1 MKASTKIASLLLSI
15 SISSF
20 DFGLSWQYTHIL
32 TVFVTLLAHLH
43 RSAGVTV
50 VPVLAALIVMAG
62 EVVLAA
68 LGGYRT

>member
-15 SISSF
+15 SISIF
-20 DFGLSWQYTHIL
+20 DFGLSWQYANIL
-32 TVFVTLLAHLH
+32 TVLVTLLPHLH
-43 RSAGVTV
+43 CSAGEAV

-68 LGGYRT
+68 

>member
-20 DFGLSWQYTHIL
+20 DFGLSCQYTNIL

-43 RSAGVTV
+43 RSAGVAV
-50 VPVLAALIVMAG
+50 LPLLAALIVMAG
-62 EVVLAA
+62 EGVLAA
-68 LGGYRT
+68 

>member
-20 DFGLSWQYTHIL
+20 DFGFSWQYGNIL
-32 TVFVTLLAHLH
+32 TVLITLLPHLH
-43 RSAGVTV
+43 RSAV
-50 VPVLAALIVMAG
+50 VAVVSMLAALIVMAG

-68 LGGYRT
+68 

>member
-20 DFGLSWQYTHIL
+20 DFGFSWHYTNIL
-32 TVFVTLLAHLH
+32 TVFVTLLPHLH
-43 RSAGVTV
+43 CSAG
-50 VPVLAALIVMAG
+50 LAVMPMMAHLIVMAG

-68 LGGYRT
+68 

>member
-20 DFGLSWQYTHIL
+20 DFGLSCQYTHIL

-43 RSAGVTV
+43 CSAGVAV
-50 VPVLAALIVMAG
+50 VPLLAALIVMAG

-68 LGGYRT
+68 